1 MKARLAYYVSKIDR
15 RYMLIAY
22 FAFVFVTQYVIQSP
36 SDGGVGPT

>member
-1 MKARLAYYVSKIDR
+1 MKAKLAYFISRIDR

-22 FAFVFVTQYVIQSP
+22 FAFVFFTQFIIQSP